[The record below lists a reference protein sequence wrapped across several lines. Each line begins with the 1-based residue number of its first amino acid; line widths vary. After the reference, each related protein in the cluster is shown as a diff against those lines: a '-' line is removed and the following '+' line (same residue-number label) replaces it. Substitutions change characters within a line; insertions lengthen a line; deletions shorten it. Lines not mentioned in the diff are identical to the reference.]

1 MRELI
6 GKGLLTAAAASSVL
20 SMTGGYAAA
29 TDSGATAAGSP
40 GLLSG
45 NSVQAPVEVPVNV
58 CGNTV
63 NAAGVGNPAMGNSCG
78 NSSGAHAA
86 PPKHRPAHHAQP
98 VAPRTEPAAHAAP
111 AKETPAAPSRTGD
124 GRDTDASSTHGAKPR
139 EHGGGS
145 APAKDGHHS
154 DHGDDGGSSA
164 SGAATNSPGVLG
176 GNLLQAPLDVPV
188 NACGNT
194 VDLVGLLN
202 PAMGNGCANDS
213 DGVVPHAPL
222 QPPTPQGP
230 NNPHTPIDPL
240 DPSSPPTDGSEE
252 PPAVPV
258 AHDPMLPEQPHA
270 VEEGDF
276 IDQLAET
283 GSQTNLLA
291 TTAMSAGLLISG
303 GILYRRNR
311 TTAHARR

>member
-29 TDSGATAAGSP
+29 TDSAATAAGSP

-45 NSVQAPVEVPVNV
+45 NSVQAPVEIPVNV

-63 NAAGVGNPAMGNSCG
+63 NPVGVGNPAMGNSCG

-98 VAPRTEPAAHAAP
+98 VAPRAEPAAQTEPAQEKPAAP
-111 AKETPAAPSRTGD
+111 ARTNHHD
-124 GRDTDASSTHGAKPR
+124 SDASSTHGAKPR

-145 APAKDGHHS
+145 APAKGGHDG
-154 DHGDDGGSSA
+154 GGSSA
-164 SGAATNSPGVLG
+164 SGAATNSPGLLG
-176 GNLLQAPLDVPV
+176 GNLLQAPLDIPL
-188 NACGNT
+188 NACGNS

-202 PAMGNGCANDS
+202 PAFGNGCANES
-213 DGVVPHAPL
+213 EGVVPHAPL
-222 QPPTPQGP
+222 QPPTP
-230 NNPHTPIDPL
+230 HTPNTPV
-240 DPSSPPTDGSEE
+240 DPSTPPSEGPGK

-258 AHDPMLPEQPHA
+258 AHTPMLPEQPRA
-270 VEEGDF
+270 IEEGDL

-283 GSQTNLLA
+283 GSTANLLA
-291 TTAMSAGLLISG
+291 TAAMSAGLLISG
-303 GILYRRNR
+303 GILYRRS
-311 TTAHARR
+311 TAARR

>member
-29 TDSGATAAGSP
+29 TDGAATAAGSP

-45 NSVQAPVEVPVNV
+45 NSVQAPVEIPVNV

-86 PPKHRPAHHAQP
+86 LPKHRPAHHAQP
-98 VAPRTEPAAHAAP
+98 VAPRAEPATHTAP
-111 AKETPAAPSRTGD
+111 AKESPAAHHDS
-124 GRDTDASSTHGAKPR
+124 DASSTHGAKPR

-145 APAKDGHHS
+145 EPSKGGQHTGHG
-154 DHGDDGGSSA
+154 DDDGGSSA
-164 SGAATNSPGVLG
+164 SGAATNSPGLLG
-176 GNLLQAPLDVPV
+176 GNLLQAPLDIPV

-202 PAMGNGCANDS
+202 PAMGNGCANGS

-222 QPPTPQGP
+222 QPPTPPTP
-230 NNPHTPIDPL
+230 NAPVDPL
-240 DPSSPPTDGSEE
+240 DPSKPPTHNSEE

-258 AHDPMLPEQPHA
+258 AHTKMLPEQPRA
-270 VEEGDF
+270 VEEGDI

-283 GSQTNLLA
+283 GSNANLLGTA
-291 TTAMSAGLLISG
+291 AMSAGLLISG
-303 GILYRRNR
+303 GILYRRSR
-311 TTAHARR
+311 GTTAARR